1 MKTINTFKSSLALGA
16 LAVGMSTVAAWAQ
29 DVTIRYSNWLP
40 SGYYLHDK
48 VFLPFMEEVEEVT
61 EGRVKFEIAPKFI
74 GSVVGSYDVVVDGL
88 ADAAVIVPAYT
99 TGRFVPAEG
108 VELPWL
114 GDDFMGRSVASWR
127 AYENF
132 MKPAGVFG
140 DVKVLAYVGTPTA
153 HIFTKD
159 KAIESVG
166 DLSGVKLRSPG
177 QMGGQ
182 FIEMVGAAPVSKPIS
197 EVYELMSG
205 GVIDGIVTNASAIAG
220 FKLDEVA
227 NQYYHVTGGIVQ
239 TVTMVAMN
247 LDTWN
252 SISPEDQAAI
262 DAIAGEAIAR
272 TAGVENRVA
281 EETALATLAESGIEP
296 TYLSDE
302 MLAEMQ
308 ELTAPITED
317 WIARAK
323 EAGLEDPQ
331 AMLDAYAEDYAETSG
346 GS

>member
-1 MKTINTFKSSLALGA
+1 MKNFETLGKTLALGA
-16 LAVGMSTVAAWAQ
+16 LAVGMSTVSAFAK

-48 VFLPFMEEVEEVT
+48 VFLPFMEEVEQVT
-61 EGRVKFEIAPKFI
+61 EGRVTFEIAPKFI

-88 ADAAVIVPAYT
+88 ADAAVIVPSYT

-140 DVKVLAYVGTPTA
+140 DVKVLAYIGTPTA

-159 KAIESVG
+159 RAIGSVE

-182 FIEMVGAAPVSKPIS
+182 FIEMVGASPVSKPIS

-227 NQYYHVTGGIVQ
+227 NEYYHVTGGIVQ

-262 DAIAGEAIAR
+262 DAIAGEAISR
-272 TAGVENRVA
+272 TAGTQNRIA
-281 EETALATLAESGIEP
+281 EETAMAKLAESGIEP
-296 TYLSDE
+296 IYLSDD
-302 MLAEMQ
+302 MLARMKDM
-308 ELTAPITED
+308 TAPITAD

-323 EAGLEDPQ
+323 EAGLDDPQ
-331 AMLDAYAEDYAETSG
+331 AMLDAYAKDYAETSS